1 MKKHFLAPLF
11 VASALL
17 AGCGATDE
25 PEDQFGE
32 DTDPN
37 TTTTTTTT
45 TDNSE
50 DQFVYYATPS
60 PIEMASIISNSG
72 APYKPELMNAVQIK
86 ANYTTPISKALNIGV
101 YGADMSYAAV
111 FGHNDRS
118 MEYLVALEEM
128 TTDIGITGIFEAN
141 ALKRLKDNQDNKDSL
156 FKVIT
161 EYYWDADLYLQE
173 NDRPGTAALIAT
185 GAWIEALFL
194 GTQCA
199 SDMEG
204 EMLTA
209 INARIIEQK
218 LTLRNIVMML
228 KAMPQD
234 EIDNSAI
241 LNELIPLQNMFEQ
254 IDMSIE
260 QGQNVEEAQNKTT
273 YLISQ
278 SKSSYKTTLIEDIKK
293 KILEIRT
300 KITSA

>member
-17 AGCGATDE
+17 GGCGATDE
-25 PEDQFGE
+25 PEDHIDHGNNQ
-32 DTDPN
+32 
-37 TTTTTTTT
+37 TTTTNNNNTE
-45 TDNSE
+45 S

-60 PIEMASIISNSG
+60 PIEMASIITNSG
-72 APYKPELMNAVQIK
+72 APYKPELMNAVQYQ

-118 MEYLVALEEM
+118 MEYLQALESM
-128 TTDIGITGIFEAN
+128 TADIGITGIFEAN

-185 GAWIEALFL
+185 GAWIESLFL

-204 EMLTA
+204 EPLTA

-218 LTLRNIVMML
+218 LTLRNIIMML

-254 IDMSIE
+254 IEMTID
-260 QGQNVEEAQNKTT
+260 QGQNVEEAQNRTT

-278 SKSSYKTTLIEDIKK
+278 SKSSYKTVLIDDIKK